1 MWALL
6 LLLYRYEVPLAVA
19 GLVLVRWLPA
29 LISSSSPKPAVPP
42 PPPVPRT
49 AKLLLLLS
57 SLYHLYRLVFPPY
70 DLFIHNNLE
79 ILAQNTLLRDALL
92 RQPLHSPPG
101 DHSPLLDLLLTRL
114 KVLDNRYLYARLGHR
129 PLLECLWCTHPLDY
143 FLFALPSILL
153 PYLCEA
159 LVLGML
165 GWRAV
170 GGPWAERR
178 TERWRGI
185 MAWTLSGAAVAE
197 IGVKWGWEVVAV
209 QGDCAHVAPAIHTIR
224 SLFLLLL
231 PILYVLLPV
240 PSPSSPHT
248 HPSASAIMPYLTSLQ
263 STLHYTSVTRA
274 AISQS
279 PQLCTAVQAINRR
292 EGENAETARRDDTV
306 WERAREAGL
315 DEDGIRR
322 QVRVMLKNGWERLM
336 RLAEL

>member
-1 MWALL
+1 MLQFFVCARQQDRMWALL

-178 TERWRGI
+178 TERWRGV

-209 QGDCAHVAPAIHTIR
+209 QGDCAHVSSILSIYIYTHT
-224 SLFLLLL
+224 
-231 PILYVLLPV
+231 
-240 PSPSSPHT
+240 
-248 HPSASAIMPYLTSLQ
+248 
-263 STLHYTSVTRA
+263 
-274 AISQS
+274 
-279 PQLCTAVQAINRR
+279 
-292 EGENAETARRDDTV
+292 
-306 WERAREAGL
+306 
-315 DEDGIRR
+315 
-322 QVRVMLKNGWERLM
+322 RVNCS
-336 RLAEL
+336 

>member
-170 GGPWAERR
+170 GGSWAERR

-209 QGDCAHVAPAIHTIR
+209 QGDCAHVSSILSIIYTRELQLIR
-224 SLFLLLL
+224 FGIGCASDTHYPVFIPPLASH
-231 PILYVLLPV
+231 PIR
-240 PSPSSPHT
+240 PSSRPF
-248 HPSASAIMPYLTSLQ
+248 PVVAS
-263 STLHYTSVTRA
+263 YTSVRIGHYAVPDVSPVHSALHVCDACGHIAVPTTTCGRA
-274 AISQS
+274 GDKQ
-279 PQLCTAVQAINRR
+279 
-292 EGENAETARRDDTV
+292 
-306 WERAREAGL
+306 ERG
-315 DEDGIRR
+315 
-322 QVRVMLKNGWERLM
+322 
-336 RLAEL
+336 